1 MTDLW
6 PFHCL
11 GAADYESDNS
21 LHTTDHIV
29 NGNVYDDD
37 NTYDYY
43 EPSHHSDTADV
54 QVTPQ
59 KRRG

>member
-1 MTDLW
+1 ML
-6 PFHCL
+6 
-11 GAADYESDNS
+11 
-21 LHTTDHIV
+21 

-37 NTYDYY
+37 DNTDDYY
-43 EPSHHSDTADV
+43 EPPHHMATADV